1 MEESDIGM
9 EIRKKVVID
18 NSNGDLSEEDFI
30 NRILGL
36 IMDTVE
42 DMHLKRGVYGIDL
55 DICHGVPEYKR

>member
-1 MEESDIGM
+1 M
-9 EIRKKVVID
+9 EIRKKAVID
-18 NSNGDLSEEDFI
+18 NSKGDISEEDFI

-55 DICHGVPEYKR
+55 DICHGVPE